1 VPLKSYAYNE
11 TRYTMLAHSDPDE
24 ARRLLDLAQDDVA
37 ARWRYYEYLAA
48 MPGVAGGVHD

>member
-1 VPLKSYAYNE
+1 MPLKSYAYDE
-11 TRYTMLAHSDPDE
+11 TRYTMLAHSNPDE
-24 ARRLLDLAQDDVA
+24 ARRLLDLAQDDVT